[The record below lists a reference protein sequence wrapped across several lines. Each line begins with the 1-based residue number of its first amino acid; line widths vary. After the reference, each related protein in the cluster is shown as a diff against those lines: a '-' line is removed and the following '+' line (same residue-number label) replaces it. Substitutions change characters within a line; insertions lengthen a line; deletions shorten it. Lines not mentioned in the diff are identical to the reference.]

1 MSKYIF
7 VTGGVVSGLGKGITA
22 ASIGLILKS
31 SGLSVDAVKFD
42 PYLNVDPGTM
52 SPYEHG
58 EVYVLKDGS
67 ETDLDLG
74 HYERFLNVNLTGI
87 SSVTAGKI
95 YTHILDRERE
105 GQFLG
110 KNVQLIP
117 HVTNY
122 IKECFARDSSCD
134 VRIIEIGGSTGD
146 FEGEVFLESFRQFR
160 RENKGQVLHVHL
172 GYVPFLKCSGE
183 YKSKPLQTSIRE
195 LLKSGLQP
203 DIVVARYSIENGI
216 DLDQSI
222 LDKIA
227 LFSNLGNENV
237 IALPDLENIYKV
249 PLYLLSNSNIQNSL
263 QTYLKTE
270 LQPVLPDFFK
280 KIQNPLKFKV
290 KIGIVAKYNK
300 LLDSYLSIIEALK
313 IAGVELNSEV
323 EIIVL
328 DAEAL
333 EKKDPEV
340 WDNLKNVQGIIVPG
354 GFGNRGMEGKIL
366 AAQYARENQI
376 PYLGICLGLQMA
388 IVEFARNICGVPAY
402 SSEMFSSRDEMLN
415 KEIVID
421 LMPDQLNI
429 YKKGGTMRLGDY
441 DCWIEPDTLASRLFT
456 DWGSTTQD
464 HKIKI
469 TERHRH
475 RLEVQSKYISTFE
488 EKGMVISG
496 KHWYL
501 DKNQDQ
507 KFLVELVELE
517 KTVHPYFISTQ
528 SHPEFLGRPNKP
540 HPLFKGLLEAAL
552 SGFSQ

>member
-1 MSKYIF
+1 M
-7 VTGGVVSGLGKGITA
+7 TGGVVSGLGKGITA

-540 HPLFKGLLEAAL
+540 HPLFKGLVEAAL

>member
-1 MSKYIF
+1 

-333 EKKDPEV
+333 EKKDPEA

-540 HPLFKGLLEAAL
+540 HPLFKGLVEAAL

>member
-1 MSKYIF
+1 VSKYIF

-376 PYLGICLGLQMA
+376 PYLGICLGLQMT

>member
-1 MSKYIF
+1 

>member
-1 MSKYIF
+1 VSKYIF

-540 HPLFKGLLEAAL
+540 HPLFKGLVEAAL

>member
-1 MSKYIF
+1 

-376 PYLGICLGLQMA
+376 PYLGICLGLQMT

-540 HPLFKGLLEAAL
+540 HPLFKGLVEAAL